1 MDIISWIKNQGI
13 EVKGP
18 HYQEMKYD
26 TYIDIYGIF
35 IHNIHY
41 EVYYYPDEFT
51 YELRIGDMVYE
62 NDDIKEFLTSKMQPG
77 P

>member
-18 HYQEMKYD
+18 HYY
-26 TYIDIYGIF
+26 YIYAFSIQNIGYAIYSSSGNYTLTVN
-35 IHNIHY
+35 NI
-41 EVYYYPDEFT
+41 T
-51 YELRIGDMVYE
+51 YE
-62 NDDIKEFLTSKMQPG
+62 NDEIKEYISSIIQG